1 MNKNNNSSKVIEKS
15 IRNSFKTAL
24 EVFGPLRNWC
34 LKYVRPQST
43 EDPVREAIEDLI
55 EDSENDATPLEAEER
70 NLLSNILRLKDRA
83 VSDVMVPRADISA
96 LDVNASF
103 ADLIK
108 LINSEAHSR
117 VPIFQK
123 TLDDA
128 IGMVHIKDVMAAHSL
143 FIAKERKNTD
153 EDLHLRNIMRDILF
167 VSPSMQVLE
176 LLLEMRAKRI
186 HMALVVDEFGGVDGL
201 VTIEDLVEEIVG
213 EIEDEHDHD
222 VDPQLLLKSG
232 GLIEADARVL
242 IKSFEEIVGRVVT
255 DDERAEF
262 DTLGG
267 LVFSLAGRV
276 PIRGELVQHSCG
288 MEIEIVDA
296 DPRRIKSIRIR
307 GLKFDLPSNDLDSL
321 INNNSDLPLAP

>member
-1 MNKNNNSSKVIEKS
+1 
-15 IRNSFKTAL
+15 
-24 EVFGPLRNWC
+24 
-34 LKYVRPQST
+34 
-43 EDPVREAIEDLI
+43 
-55 EDSENDATPLEAEER
+55 
-70 NLLSNILRLKDRA
+70 
-83 VSDVMVPRADISA
+83 
-96 LDVNASF
+96 
-103 ADLIK
+103 
-108 LINSEAHSR
+108 
-117 VPIFQK
+117 
-123 TLDDA
+123 
-128 IGMVHIKDVMAAHSL
+128 MAAHSL
-143 FIAKERKNTD
+143 FVANEQKSSD

-213 EIEDEHDHD
+213 EIEDEHDQD
-222 VDPQLLLKSG
+222 ADPQLLLKSN

-255 DDERAEF
+255 DDERVEL

-276 PIRGELVQHSCG
+276 PIRGELVQHSSG

-307 GLKFDLPSNDLDSL
+307 GLKFDLPSADQGKAKKSNCDLQ
-321 INNNSDLPLAP
+321 LAP

>member
-1 MNKNNNSSKVIEKS
+1 MIKNKSDLIF
-15 IRNSFKTAL
+15 IKTLIQSWRKIVL
-24 EVFGPLRNWC
+24 EIFEPLRSWW
-34 LKYVRPQST
+34 LRFTRPLNI

-55 EDSENDATPLEAEER
+55 EDSESNATLLEIEER
-70 NLLSNILRLKDRA
+70 NLLSNILRLKDKA

-96 LDVNASF
+96 LDVDASF
-103 ADLIK
+103 VDLIE
-108 LINSEAHSR
+108 LINNESHSR
-117 VPIFQK
+117 VPIFQEA
-123 TLDDA
+123 LDDA

-143 FIAKERKNTD
+143 FKVAEQKNDT
-153 EDLHLRNIMRDILF
+153 ENLHLRNIMRDILF

-176 LLLEMRAKRI
+176 LLLEMRVKRI

-213 EIEDEHDHD
+213 EIEDEHDQD
-222 VDPQLLLKSG
+222 EDPQLFLKPDGS
-232 GLIEADARVL
+232 IEADARVL
-242 IKSFEEIVGRVVT
+242 IKSFEETVGKVVT
-255 DDERAEF
+255 EDERIEF

-276 PIRGELVQHSCG
+276 PIRGELVRHSCG

-307 GLKFDLPSNDLDSL
+307 GLEFDLLSNTKGNAEKNS
-321 INNNSDLPLAP
+321 SDLSVTP

>member
-1 MNKNNNSSKVIEKS
+1 MIKNNSGLIF
-15 IRNSFKTAL
+15 IKTLIQSWRKIVL
-24 EVFGPLRNWC
+24 EIFEPLRSWW
-34 LKYVRPQST
+34 LRFTRPLNI

-55 EDSENDATPLEAEER
+55 EDSESNATLLEIEER
-70 NLLSNILRLKDRA
+70 NLLSNILRLKDKA

-96 LDVNASF
+96 LDVDASF
-103 ADLIK
+103 VDLIE
-108 LINSEAHSR
+108 LINNESHSR
-117 VPIFQK
+117 VPIFQEA
-123 TLDDA
+123 LDDA

-143 FIAKERKNTD
+143 FKVADQKNDT
-153 EDLHLRNIMRDILF
+153 ENLHLRNIMRDILF

-176 LLLEMRAKRI
+176 LLLEMRVKRI

-213 EIEDEHDHD
+213 EIEDEHDQD
-222 VDPQLLLKSG
+222 EDPQLFLKPDGS
-232 GLIEADARVL
+232 IEADARVL
-242 IKSFEEIVGRVVT
+242 IKSFEETVGKVVT
-255 DDERAEF
+255 EDERIEF

-276 PIRGELVQHSCG
+276 PIRGELVRHSCG

-307 GLKFDLPSNDLDSL
+307 GLEFDLLSNTKDNAEKNS
-321 INNNSDLPLAP
+321 SDLSVTP

>member
-1 MNKNNNSSKVIEKS
+1 MSQNTKNKIFTKLYMTNWFKISLSKFELLRDWWLELFRRNNI
-15 IRNSFKTAL
+15 
-24 EVFGPLRNWC
+24 
-34 LKYVRPQST
+34 

-55 EDSENDATPLEAEER
+55 EDSENDATLLETEER
-70 NLLSNILRLKDRA
+70 NLLSNILRLKDKA

-103 ADLIK
+103 TNLVE

-117 VPIFQK
+117 VPIFQE

-128 IGMVHIKDVMAAHSL
+128 IGMVHIKDVMAAHSG
-143 FIAKERKNTD
+143 FWAGERTD
-153 EDLHLRNIMRDILF
+153 ATADLHLRSIMRNILF

-176 LLLEMRAKRI
+176 LLLEMRVKRI

-213 EIEDEHDHD
+213 EIEDEHDQD
-222 VDPQLLLKSG
+222 ENPQLLLKSD

-242 IKSFEEIVGRVVT
+242 IESFEEIVGKVVT
-255 DDERAEF
+255 ENERIEF

-276 PIRGELVQHSCG
+276 PVRGELVRHSCG

-296 DPRRIKSIRIR
+296 DPRRIKTIRIR
-307 GLKFDLPSNDLDSL
+307 GLEFNLDQDREDPLKKNSTDLSV
-321 INNNSDLPLAP
+321 AP